1 MTEFTIKLAGRI
13 AAVRAIFPSTREH
26 CREYLCEDSPEFSVE
41 ISMEDI
47 DFERKKSEQEDRL
60 EGIEVRKFSDAY
72 LETVAVQRK
81 IAEKLFAYDVL
92 LFHGSVIAVDGEAF
106 LFTAKSGTGKSTHTR
121 LWRQALGERAVMVN
135 DDKPFLCVTEQSV
148 QACGSP
154 WNGKHGLGRNLS
166 VPLRAVCI
174 LERGAENRIRSISA
188 KEALPMLLQQSNRP
202 MDPKLLPKYLELLD
216 GLASNVAFYRLAC
229 NMEPQAALVSY
240 HTMSASGKDEEK

>member
-13 AAVRAIFPSTREH
+13 AAVRAIFPGTREH

-121 LWRQALGERAVMVN
+121 LWRQVLGERAVMIN

-148 QACGSP
+148 LACGSP

-240 HTMSASGKDEEK
+240 HAMSASGKDEE